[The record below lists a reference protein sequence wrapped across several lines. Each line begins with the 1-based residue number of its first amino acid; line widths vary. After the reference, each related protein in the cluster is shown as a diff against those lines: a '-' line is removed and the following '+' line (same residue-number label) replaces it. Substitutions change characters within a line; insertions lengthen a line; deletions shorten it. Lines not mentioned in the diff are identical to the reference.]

1 MALLTRE
8 QLEERLAA
16 LHRASLE
23 LVRDLSLDAVLER
36 IVRLAQEQ
44 ADAAYAALGVV
55 DDDGNLVRFIP
66 VGMSSDEIKRMD
78 HPPVG
83 KGLIGALKTER
94 RTIRVPDIQADSRYW
109 GFPPHHPQ
117 MTSFLGVPILL
128 GDKLLGQ
135 IYLTNKETYTEFTQ
149 TDEIVIETLAAYAA
163 TAINNARLYEELL
176 SRDQTLGQRNEDLA
190 LINDIAATLASSLD
204 VDEILNQTLSRVMHY
219 LNVEAGEIFLRE
231 DGDKVLRLALHRGE
245 FAEAFMT
252 RERFRLGEGF
262 IGRVAQSC
270 EPLVSCDL
278 KNDMRFLRPAVVA
291 AGFKCM
297 ACIPITAHG
306 EVVGVMSAA
315 SRKERTFDDREIQML
330 TAISAWAGV
339 TIENARLHRQGRRLA
354 VLEERERIGM
364 DLHDGIIQSI
374 YAVGLALEYARVAL
388 EEDPKQSQQKIEQ
401 AIDGLNKTIRDI
413 RTYILDLRP
422 RHFVGLNLREG
433 LQRLVDEYRANTMA
447 EAILIAPEDG
457 LPNLPS
463 SHATA
468 LFHICQEALANAAK
482 HSRARRLNVHL
493 WATKDR
499 MLMEISDNG
508 QGFDLRKMSVTLGHG
523 LSNMHVRARKVGGD
537 VEITS
542 APGEGTTILAW
553 VPRRE

>member
-23 LVRDLSLDAVLER
+23 LVRELSLDAVLER
-36 IVRLAQEQ
+36 IVHLAREQ

-55 DDDGNLVRFIP
+55 DDEGNLVRFIP
-66 VGMSSDEIKRMD
+66 VGMPPDEIRRME

-94 RTIRVPDIQADSRYW
+94 RTIRVPDIQADSRSW
-109 GFPPHHPQ
+109 GFPPNHPE

-128 GDKLLGQ
+128 GNKLLGQ
-135 IYLTNKETYTEFTQ
+135 IYLTNKGTYSAFTQ
-149 TDEIVIETLAAYAA
+149 SDEIVIETLAAYAA
-163 TAINNARLYEELL
+163 TAINNARLYEGLL
-176 SRDQTLGQRNEDLA
+176 SRDQALGQRNDDLA
-190 LINDIAATLASSLD
+190 LINDIAAALTSSLD
-204 VDEILNQTLSRVMHY
+204 VDEILDQTLSRVMQY
-219 LNVEAGEIFLRE
+219 LKVEAGEIFLRE
-231 DGDKVLRLALHRGE
+231 DGEKVLRLALHRGE
-245 FAEAFMT
+245 FPEAFLT
-252 RERFRLGEGF
+252 RDSFRLGEGF
-262 IGRVAQSC
+262 IGRVAQSS

-278 KNDMRFLRPAVVA
+278 KNDMRFLRPSVVT
-291 AGFKCM
+291 AGFKCI

-315 SRKERTFDDREIQML
+315 SHRERSFDDRETQML
-330 TAISAWAGV
+330 TAIGAWAGV

-422 RHFVGLNLREG
+422 RHFVGLNLKEA
-433 LQRLVDEYRANTMA
+433 LQRLVDEYRLNTMA
-447 EAILIAPEDG
+447 
-457 LPNLPS
+457 
-463 SHATA
+463 
-468 LFHICQEALANAAK
+468 
-482 HSRARRLNVHL
+482 
-493 WATKDR
+493 
-499 MLMEISDNG
+499 
-508 QGFDLRKMSVTLGHG
+508 
-523 LSNMHVRARKVGGD
+523 
-537 VEITS
+537 
-542 APGEGTTILAW
+542 
-553 VPRRE
+553 